1 MAREDREAVRE
12 QQGRC
17 LHEVLYCFPNPAWVK
32 FLWFRRNFILGRE
45 KKASCFQ
52 KMSALISV
60 RGWNPEEMKALYVI
74 AYLGPGEQSAESVEL
89 DVTQPTTCW
98 PSMDPAVRSPQAPAV
113 SEILPRQRRKQGTL
127 LPHLVF
133 ISEKFPGTC
142 LVSRQ
147 TLQFY
152 N

>member
-1 MAREDREAVRE
+1 MFSENERFNLFTWLESRRDEGYGDLVSR
-12 QQGRC
+12 
-17 LHEVLYCFPNPAWVK
+17 AWGVVGSK
-32 FLWFRRNFILGRE
+32 RGAGWDPVHHLLTILRPGCT
-45 KKASCFQ
+45 A
-52 KMSALISV
+52 
-60 RGWNPEEMKALYVI
+60 PPPP
-74 AYLGPGEQSAESVEL
+74 GPG
-89 DVTQPTTCW
+89 
-98 PSMDPAVRSPQAPAV
+98 V
-113 SEILPRQRRKQGTL
+113 SEVLPRQHSKHGTL